1 MDNLPTARPAP
12 PDDLRAIERTE
23 EFQRLRGS
31 FRGFAFP
38 VTAGFILWYLLY
50 VLLSCYAPGFMAT
63 KLFGHVN
70 TALALGLL
78 QFATTFAIAA
88 WYARFAGRRLDP
100 AATAIR
106 EDAGPTGP
114 DGRIAPADRPQP
126 ADRTEA
132 VE

>member
-12 PDDLRAIERTE
+12 PDALREIEQTE
-23 EFQRLRGS
+23 EFQQLRGS

-50 VLLSCYAPGFMAT
+50 VLLSGYAPGFMAI
-63 KLFGHVN
+63 KLSGHVN
-70 TALALGLL
+70 IALALGLL
-78 QFATTFAIAA
+78 QFASTFAIAA
-88 WYARFAGRRLDP
+88 WYARYADRRLDP
-100 AATAIR
+100 SASAIR
-106 EDAGPTGP
+106 ERADHPGPAG
-114 DGRIAPADRPQP
+114 PADRPQS